1 MADMKTLVG
10 IFDRAQDLDNAIER
24 LANAGFE
31 DTVYDEA
38 IVGEELGNFGLS
50 GLGAAPG
57 VVVERY
63 EPSRPDRQTI
73 IRAFTAH
80 LADFGVPDSEI
91 KNYATAFY
99 HGGKFILV
107 RTEAKRAEQ
116 VKEILSSCRASQVN
130 QHP

>member
-1 MADMKTLVG
+1 MTTLVG

-24 LANAGFE
+24 LAGAGFE

-38 IVGEELGNFGLS
+38 IVGEELGNFGPS

-57 VVVERY
+57 FVVEPY
-63 EPSRPDRQTI
+63 EPTRPDRQAVV
-73 IRAFTAH
+73 RAFQAH
-80 LADFGVPDSEI
+80 LSEYDVPDNVI

-107 RTEAKRAEQ
+107 KTENKRAEQ

>member
-1 MADMKTLVG
+1 MKTIVG
-10 IFDRAQDLDNAIER
+10 IFDRAHDLDEAIES
-24 LANAGFE
+24 LAKAGFE

-38 IVGEELGNFGLS
+38 IVGEELGIFGLS
-50 GLGAAPG
+50 GMGAAPG

-63 EPSRPDRQTI
+63 EPARPDRQTI

-80 LADFGVPDSEI
+80 LADYGVPDNVI

-99 HGGKFILV
+99 HNGKFVLV